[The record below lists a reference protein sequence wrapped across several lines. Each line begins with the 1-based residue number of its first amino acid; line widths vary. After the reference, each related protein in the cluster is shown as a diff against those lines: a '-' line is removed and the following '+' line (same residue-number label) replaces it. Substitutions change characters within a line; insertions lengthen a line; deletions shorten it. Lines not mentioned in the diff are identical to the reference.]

1 MQTSNDPWWDLD
13 GAGVKRDRI
22 RRRIVGGTAFAI
34 AIVACGLTSAVWLR
48 TLEPVFRQAGL
59 G

>member
-1 MQTSNDPWWDLD
+1 MQTGSDPWWDLD
-13 GAGVKRDRI
+13 GAGVKRDRV
-22 RRRIVGGTAFAI
+22 RRRVVGGMALVI

-48 TLEPVFRQAGL
+48 ALEPVFRQAGL